1 VDSKASL
8 GQQQNAAGGKSSHMA
23 AVRSLGLLH
32 EVISLQAA
40 VFCLIRLH
48 AGLYRSIWLTG
59 GLLLS
64 ARSCRSMFPPYSR
77 LQ

>member
-1 VDSKASL
+1 MELSTVDSKASL

-40 VFCLIRLH
+40 VFC
-48 AGLYRSIWLTG
+48 
-59 GLLLS
+59 
-64 ARSCRSMFPPYSR
+64 
-77 LQ
+77 